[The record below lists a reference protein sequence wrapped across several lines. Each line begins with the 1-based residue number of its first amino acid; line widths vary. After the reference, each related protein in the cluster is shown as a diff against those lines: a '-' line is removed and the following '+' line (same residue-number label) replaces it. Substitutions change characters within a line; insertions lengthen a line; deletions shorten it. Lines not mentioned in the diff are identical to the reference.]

1 MGLLGGILGGVTGVL
16 GGLSRNKAIKKQMAM
31 VREQR
36 QANRDWYDRRYNE
49 DATQRADA
57 QAILTQTAEMIKQR
71 NQASAGAQAVM
82 GGTEESVAAA
92 KEANA
97 KALSDATSQIAVA
110 GEARKDR
117 IEQQYRQQDAAYADR
132 LMELQGQKQGIFDL
146 ANSAVAGV
154 SGGMAAGV

>member
-57 QAILTQTAEMIKQR
+57 QYVLAQTQKAIDER
-71 NQASAGAQAVM
+71 NRQAAGTVAVT
-82 GGTEESVAAA
+82 GGTEESIAATKA
-92 KEANA
+92 ANA
-97 KALSDATSQIAVA
+97 KALADAARSIALS

-117 IEQQYRQQDAAYADR
+117 IEQQYRQQDTAYADR

-154 SGGMAAGV
+154 AGGMATGV